1 MEYDINSIKNDKT
14 PSVIAVEEGNFDLI
28 QLLLTDIKIDVNI
41 SVEHRMEGS
50 LVNLNTIFYLYHF
63 FKLETDSIRK
73 CEY

>member
-1 MEYDINSIKNDKT
+1 MEYDINSIKNDKI
-14 PSVIAVEEGNFDLI
+14 PQVIAVEEGNFDLI

-50 LVNLNTIFYLYHF
+50 LVNLNTIFDLNHF